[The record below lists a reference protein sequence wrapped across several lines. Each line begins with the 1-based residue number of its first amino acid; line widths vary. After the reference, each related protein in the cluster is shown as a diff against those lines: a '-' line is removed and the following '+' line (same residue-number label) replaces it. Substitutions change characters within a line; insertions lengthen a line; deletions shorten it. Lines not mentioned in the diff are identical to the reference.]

1 MDSLKISSQ
10 FTLKAPAD
18 SADKVRDM
26 KLRQACADFE
36 AIMLRQ
42 LLAAMRKSVPEGGLL
57 ENGYAGEMYRSM
69 QDEQIANTLAHGKG
83 MGLGEAL
90 YRQVAKLTAPG
101 GSK

>member
-1 MDSLKISSQ
+1 MDTLNISSQ
-10 FTLKAPAD
+10 FAFKAPAD
-18 SADKVRDM
+18 SADRVKDM

-42 LLAAMRKSVPEGGLL
+42 VLAAMRKSVPEGGLL
-57 ENGYAGEMYRSM
+57 EGGYAGDMYRSM
-69 QDEQIANTLAHGKG
+69 QDEQLASNLAHGKG

-90 YRQVAKLTAPG
+90 YRQVAKQTAPG